1 MAKKTYTF
9 GEKSAEYYARAGK
22 EIPVWQTPKYKV
34 AKDKAVEMIES
45 DKYDLSEADF
55 WILMNATKKADKMMY
70 SGLIISHNGCLK
82 INDNMPPEKQFKPEC
97 VTRELPGYGGAL
109 VYTYCCP
116 EQGIYEV
123 GEVTST
129 NCKNEYPYAMALKRM
144 YDRVVL
150 KLSKLAYSGVY
161 SDSESDEFAQR
172 LEASGQTNDT
182 PAAPVVY
189 ATTDE
194 LRELRDVL
202 KTYSEK
208 SGRAVTI
215 SQVAKHMNCTV
226 DKFPKTAFE
235 SAIKA
240 YKNHIARMEYQE
252 SANAQQG

>member
-1 MAKKTYTF
+1 MAKSEMKTVDIKGKPYVTVNERIMAFREAYPGYALATEIIDITDKRVVMKAEIIDPEGKVLATGHAYEMADSSYINKTSYIENCETSAWGRALGNF
-9 GEKSAEYYARAGK
+9 GIGIDGSMCSAEEITTALINQGIIQKKEKS
-22 EIPVWQTPKYKV
+22 
-34 AKDKAVEMIES
+34 
-45 DKYDLSEADF
+45 
-55 WILMNATKKADKMMY
+55 
-70 SGLIISHNGCLK
+70 
-82 INDNMPPEKQFKPEC
+82 
-97 VTRELPGYGGAL
+97 
-109 VYTYCCP
+109 
-116 EQGIYEV
+116 
-123 GEVTST
+123 
-129 NCKNEYPYAMALKRM
+129 
-144 YDRVVL
+144 
-150 KLSKLAYSGVY
+150 
-161 SDSESDEFAQR
+161 
-172 LEASGQTNDT
+172 NDT

-235 SAIKA
+235 NAMKA